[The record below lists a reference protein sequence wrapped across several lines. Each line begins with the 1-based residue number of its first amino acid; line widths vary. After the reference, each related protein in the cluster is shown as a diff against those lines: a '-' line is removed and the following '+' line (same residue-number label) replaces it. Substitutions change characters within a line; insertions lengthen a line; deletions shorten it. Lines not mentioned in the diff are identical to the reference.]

1 MGFTEFFLEAVFYV
15 FVALTVFGG
24 LLAVRTQI
32 LMYTVLG
39 AAVAFLGVAGL
50 FMFLGSLFLSMMQI
64 LIYLGA
70 ICIVLVF
77 GIMVG
82 YTPRQVAERGIRG
95 QNLLLAVPACIAAVV
110 LLRSAVG
117 RTNWPPA
124 PAVQRDFS
132 LDAVGRLLLTQYG
145 LAFEL
150 ISVLLLIAIIGAIIV
165 VTVKED
171 PH

>member
-1 MGFTEFFLEAVFYV
+1 MVWADIFLEAVFYV

-82 YTPRQVAERGIRG
+82 YTPRQVAEQGIRS
-95 QNLLLAVPACIAAVV
+95 QNLLLAVPACVAALV

-117 RTNWPPA
+117 RTVWPA
-124 PAVQRDFS
+124 TAEAERDFS
-132 LDAVGRLLLTQYG
+132 LLGVGRHLLEHYA

-150 ISVLLLIAIIGAIIV
+150 VSVLLLIAIIGAIMV

-171 PH
+171 PR

>member
-1 MGFTEFFLEAVFYV
+1 MSWTDIFLETVFYV
-15 FVALTVFGG
+15 FVAATIVGG
-24 LLAVRTQI
+24 VLAVRTQI

-39 AAVAFLGVAGL
+39 AAVTFLGVAGL
-50 FMFLGSLFLSMMQI
+50 FMYLGSLFLAMMQI

-82 YTPRQVAERGIRG
+82 YTPRQVAEQGIRG
-95 QNLLLAVPACIAAVV
+95 QNLLLAVPACIASIV

-117 RTNWPPA
+117 RTIWPPA
-124 PAVQRDFS
+124 PTAERDFS
-132 LDAVGRLLLTQYG
+132 LYAVGRQLLEHYG

-171 PH
+171 PR

>member
-1 MGFTEFFLEAVFYV
+1 MSWADVFLEAVFYLFV
-15 FVALTVFGG
+15 FATVFGG

-32 LMYTVLG
+32 LMYTMLG

-50 FMFLGSLFLSMMQI
+50 FMYLGSLFLAMMQI

-82 YTPRQVAERGIRG
+82 YTPRQVAEQGIRG
-95 QNLLLAVPACIAAVV
+95 QNLLLAVPACVAGVV

-117 RTNWPPA
+117 RTIWPPQPGA
-124 PAVQRDFS
+124 ERDFS
-132 LDAVGRLLLTQYG
+132 LQAVGRHMLEHYG

-171 PH
+171 PR

>member
-1 MGFTEFFLEAVFYV
+1 MDWTDIFLEAVFYV
-15 FVALTVFGG
+15 FVLLTVFGG

-77 GIMVG
+77 GK
-82 YTPRQVAERGIRG
+82 P
-95 QNLLLAVPACIAAVV
+95 L
-110 LLRSAVG
+110 SK
-117 RTNWPPA
+117 TN
-124 PAVQRDFS
+124 RH
-132 LDAVGRLLLTQYG
+132 RN
-145 LAFEL
+145 
-150 ISVLLLIAIIGAIIV
+150 
-165 VTVKED
+165 
-171 PH
+171 

>member
-1 MGFTEFFLEAVFYV
+1 MGLTDLFLEVVFYA
-15 FVALTVFGG
+15 FLALTVAGG
-24 LLAVRTQI
+24 VLAVRTQI

-39 AAVAFLGVAGL
+39 AAVAFLGIAGL
-50 FMFLGSLFLSMMQI
+50 FMYLGSLFLCMMQI

-82 YTPRQVAERGIRG
+82 YTPRQVAEQGIRG

-117 RTNWPPA
+117 RTVWPAA
-124 PAVQRDFS
+124 PAVPRDFS
-132 LDAVGRLLLTQYG
+132 LAAVGRQLLDSYG

-171 PH
+171 PR

>member
-1 MGFTEFFLEAVFYV
+1 MGLTDVFLEAVFYA
-15 FVALTVFGG
+15 FIALTVAGG
-24 LLAVRTQI
+24 VLAVRTQI

-39 AAVAFLGVAGL
+39 AALAFLGIAGL
-50 FMFLGSLFLSMMQI
+50 FMFLGSLFLCMMQI

-82 YTPRQVAERGIRG
+82 YTPRQVAEQGIRS
-95 QNLLLAVPACIAAVV
+95 QNLLLAVPACIAAVI
-110 LLRSAVG
+110 LLRGAVG
-117 RTNWPPA
+117 RTVWPASPDA
-124 PAVQRDFS
+124 ARDFS
-132 LDAVGRLLLTQYG
+132 LAAVGRQLLERYG

-171 PH
+171 PR

>member
-1 MGFTEFFLEAVFYV
+1 MGASDFFLETVFYA

-50 FMFLGSLFLSMMQI
+50 FMFLGSLFLCMMQI

-82 YTPRQVAERGIRG
+82 YTPRQVAEQGIRG

-117 RTNWPPA
+117 RTVWPA
-124 PAVQRDFS
+124 PPDAPRDFS
-132 LDAVGRLLLTQYG
+132 LVAVGRQLLENYA

-171 PH
+171 PR

>member
-1 MGFTEFFLEAVFYV
+1 MSWSDIFLETVFYI
-15 FVALTVFGG
+15 FVAATIVGG
-24 LLAVRTQI
+24 VLAVRTQI

-39 AAVAFLGVAGL
+39 AAVTFLGVAGL
-50 FMFLGSLFLSMMQI
+50 FMYLGSLFLAMMQI

-82 YTPRQVAERGIRG
+82 YTPRQIAEQGIRG
-95 QNLLLAVPACIAAVV
+95 QNLLLAVPACVASIV

-117 RTNWPPA
+117 RTIWPPA
-124 PAVQRDFS
+124 PTVERDFS
-132 LDAVGRLLLTQYG
+132 LHAVGRQLLEHYG

-171 PH
+171 PR

>member
-1 MGFTEFFLEAVFYV
+1 MSWADIFLEAVFYI
-15 FVALTVFGG
+15 FVLLTVFGG

-82 YTPRQVAERGIRG
+82 YTPRQVAEQGIRG
-95 QNLLLAVPACIAAVV
+95 QNLLLAVPACIASIV

-117 RTNWPPA
+117 RTIWPPVPTA
-124 PAVQRDFS
+124 ERDFS
-132 LDAVGRLLLTQYG
+132 LDAVGVHLLEKYG

-171 PH
+171 PR

>member
-1 MGFTEFFLEAVFYV
+1 MSWADIFLEAVFYV
-15 FVALTVFGG
+15 FVLLTVFGG

-82 YTPRQVAERGIRG
+82 HTPRQVAEQGIRG
-95 QNLLLAVPACIAAVV
+95 QNLLLAVPACFAAIV

-117 RTNWPPA
+117 RTVWPPVPVA
-124 PAVQRDFS
+124 ERDFS
-132 LDAVGRLLLTQYG
+132 LYAVGEKLLEQYG

-150 ISVLLLIAIIGAIIV
+150 ISVLLLISIIGAIVV

-171 PH
+171 PR

>member
-1 MGFTEFFLEAVFYV
+1 MGLADIFLEAVFYV
-15 FVALTVFGG
+15 FIALTVFGG

-50 FMFLGSLFLSMMQI
+50 FMFLGSLFLCMMQI

-82 YTPRQVAERGIRG
+82 YTPRQVAEQGIRG

-117 RTNWPPA
+117 RTVWPAA
-124 PAVQRDFS
+124 PDAARDFS
-132 LDAVGRLLLTQYG
+132 LAAVGRQLLERYG

-171 PH
+171 PR

>member
-1 MGFTEFFLEAVFYV
+1 MVLTEIFLEAVFYI

-82 YTPRQVAERGIRG
+82 YTPRQVAEQGIRG
-95 QNLLLAVPACIAAVV
+95 QNLLLAVPACIAAIV
-110 LLRSAVG
+110 LLRSTVG
-117 RTNWPPA
+117 RTIWPQEPDT
-124 PAVQRDFS
+124 VRDFS
-132 LDAVGRLLLTQYG
+132 LNAVGHLLMTQYG

-165 VTVKED
+165 VSLKED
-171 PH
+171 PR

>member
-1 MGFTEFFLEAVFYV
+1 MSWPDIFLEAVFYGFV
-15 FVALTVFGG
+15 FLTVFGG

-70 ICIVLVF
+70 IGIVLVF
-77 GIMVG
+77 GVMVG
-82 YTPRQVAERGIRG
+82 YTPRQVVESKIRG
-95 QNLLLAVPACIAAVV
+95 ENLYLAVPTCAAGFVMLWIAI
-110 LLRSAVG
+110 G
-117 RTNWPPA
+117 RTDWIPA
-124 PAVQRDFS
+124 AARLEDYS
-132 LDAVGRLLLTQYG
+132 IETVGMRLLHDFC

-150 ISVLLLIAIIGAIIV
+150 ISVLLLIAIVGAIIAV
-165 VTVKED
+165 NSQEK
-171 PH
+171 